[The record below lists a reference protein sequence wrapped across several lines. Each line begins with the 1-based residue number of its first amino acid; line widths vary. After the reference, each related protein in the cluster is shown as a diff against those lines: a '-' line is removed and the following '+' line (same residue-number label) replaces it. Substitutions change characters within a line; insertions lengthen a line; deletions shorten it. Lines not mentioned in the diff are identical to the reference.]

1 MRRETWTDLATF
13 AAIADAGSFTRAA
26 AELGVST
33 SALSHALRALETR
46 LGVRLLERTTRR
58 IAPTRAGEQLLEQLR
73 PAIASLDE
81 ALDRIEA
88 GRAAPAGRLRIAA
101 NRTAAIHAIQPRLAA
116 FAAVCPDVQVELSI
130 EDGLVD
136 IVAAGFDAGV
146 RHEHILD
153 ANMVA
158 VRIGEPQRMVVAA
171 APDYLARAG
180 VPVTPQDLLAHRCI
194 VYRLAA
200 SGALQRWRFERDGQA
215 LTFDPPPALV
225 SNDAE
230 VILAATR
237 SGLGIAVFSEPQVA
251 ADLVAGKLVALL
263 ADWCPLIPAHYL
275 YYPAR
280 RRVGAALLAF
290 VDAMRQP
297 AAFSSLDGGSFGN
310 DAEFLT

>member
-26 AELGVST
+26 EQLGVST

-46 LGVRLLERTTRR
+46 LGVKLLERTTRR

-73 PAIASLDE
+73 PAIASLDA

-88 GRAAPAGRLRIAA
+88 GRATPAGRLRIAA
-101 NRTAAIHAIQPRLAA
+101 NRTAAIHVIQPRLAA
-116 FAAVCPDVQVELSI
+116 FAATCPDVQVELSI
-130 EDGLVD
+130 VDGPVD
-136 IVAAGFDAGV
+136 IVAGGFDAGV
-146 RHEHILD
+146 RYDVLD
-153 ANMVA
+153 AKMVA

-180 VPVTPQDLLAHRCI
+180 EPASPQDLLAHRCL
-194 VYRLAA
+194 VYRIAA
-200 SGALQRWRFERDGQA
+200 SGALQRWRFDRDGQA
-215 LTFDPPPALV
+215 LTLDPPPALV

-230 VILAATR
+230 LILAAAR
-237 SGLGIAVFSEPQVA
+237 SGLGVAVFSEPQVA
-251 ADLVAGKLVALL
+251 ADLAAGSLVDLL
-263 ADWCPLIPAHYL
+263 ADWCPVIPAHYL

-280 RRVGAALLAF
+280 RQVGPALHAF
-290 VDAMRQP
+290 VEMLREAP
-297 AAFSSLDGGSFGN
+297 AFANSDPGSFGN